1 MFNNNNNNK
10 KEKTMISK
18 KQKIKKAISDFE
30 KVAKHYKKDIELYSN
45 TIAPNPRQLE
55 ISTRCYKKLQA
66 EIKLLED
73 MLNNQ
78 ESA

>member
-1 MFNNNNNNK
+1 MINNNNNK
-10 KEKTMISK
+10 KKEKVMNSK

-45 TIAPNPRQLE
+45 TIAPNPKQLE
-55 ISTRCYKKLQA
+55 IVTRCYEKLQA
-66 EIKLLED
+66 EIKLLEN